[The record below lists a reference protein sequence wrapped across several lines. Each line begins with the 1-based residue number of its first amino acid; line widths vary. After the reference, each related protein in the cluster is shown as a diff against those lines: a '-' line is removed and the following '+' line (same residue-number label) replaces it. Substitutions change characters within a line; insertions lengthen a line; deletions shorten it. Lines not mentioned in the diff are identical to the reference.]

1 MKLVLGRRSATEAD
15 IPFLMGLRRKTMDRH
30 LSASGASTSE
40 ADHLSRVM
48 YRFECAELL
57 LQDGIPVGLLKV
69 ARDGSDWQII
79 QIQLI
84 PELQGHGLGGELL
97 SEVVA
102 EAVAAE
108 ATLHLTV
115 LKANPAKALYERF
128 GFVVEGE
135 SEYQYNMRRN
145 AYPFAQH

>member
-1 MKLVLGRRSATEAD
+1 
-15 IPFLMGLRRKTMDRH
+15 
-30 LSASGASTSE
+30 
-40 ADHLSRVM
+40 M

-57 LQDGIPVGLLKV
+57 LQDGVPAGLLKV

-84 PELQGHGLGGELL
+84 PELQGRGLGAELL
-97 SEVVA
+97 SEVIA

-108 ATLHLTV
+108 ATLRLSV
-115 LKANPAKALYERF
+115 LKANPARALYERL

-135 SEYQYNMRRN
+135 SDNQYNMRRC
-145 AYPFAQH
+145 